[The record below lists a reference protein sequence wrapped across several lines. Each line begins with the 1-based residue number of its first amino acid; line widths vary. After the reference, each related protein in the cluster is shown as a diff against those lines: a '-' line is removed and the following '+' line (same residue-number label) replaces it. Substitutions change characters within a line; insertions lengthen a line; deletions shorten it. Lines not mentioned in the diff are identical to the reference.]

1 MNDHAV
7 DAMLYAWTVLKEKE
21 DYIMIDMQTKQL
33 IKYLANISKNLAGL
47 NTGIAKLV
55 EETRK
60 QNQLTMAMIQAAEAD
75 DEEDIDDIDDDL
87 ETEDIS
93 AVEADDEE
101 EGDID
106 DND

>member
-1 MNDHAV
+1 M
-7 DAMLYAWTVLKEKE
+7 T
-21 DYIMIDMQTKQL
+21 DMQTKQV
-33 IKYLANISKNLAGL
+33 IKYLASISKNLAGL

-75 DEEDIDDIDDDL
+75 DDEGNIDDDLDDL
-87 ETEDIS
+87 ETEDVS

-101 EGDID
+101 GDID
-106 DND
+106 DDD

>member
-1 MNDHAV
+1 M
-7 DAMLYAWTVLKEKE
+7 T
-21 DYIMIDMQTKQL
+21 DMQTKQV
-33 IKYLANISKNLAGL
+33 IKYLAAISKNLAGL
-47 NTGIAKLV
+47 NTGISELV
-55 EETRK
+55 KETRK

-75 DEEDIDDIDDDL
+75 DEEDIDDVDDDL

-106 DND
+106 DNN

>member
-1 MNDHAV
+1 M
-7 DAMLYAWTVLKEKE
+7 T
-21 DYIMIDMQTKQL
+21 DMQTKQV
-33 IKYLANISKNLAGL
+33 IKYLAAISKNLAGL

-75 DEEDIDDIDDDL
+75 DEESDIDDDLDDDLDDL

-93 AVEADDEE
+93 AVEADEE

-106 DND
+106 DNN

>member
-1 MNDHAV
+1 M
-7 DAMLYAWTVLKEKE
+7 T
-21 DYIMIDMQTKQL
+21 DMQTKQV
-33 IKYLANISKNLAGL
+33 IKYLAAISKNLAGL
-47 NTGIAKLV
+47 NTGISELV
-55 EETRK
+55 KETRK

-75 DEEDIDDIDDDL
+75 DEEDIDEVDDDLDDL

-106 DND
+106 DDD

>member
-1 MNDHAV
+1 
-7 DAMLYAWTVLKEKE
+7 
-21 DYIMIDMQTKQL
+21 MIDMQTKQL

-47 NTGIAKLV
+47 NTGISKLV

-75 DEEDIDDIDDDL
+75 DEEDIDDVDDDL
-87 ETEDIS
+87 ETEDVS

-101 EGDID
+101 GDID
-106 DND
+106 DDD

>member
-1 MNDHAV
+1 M
-7 DAMLYAWTVLKEKE
+7 T
-21 DYIMIDMQTKQL
+21 DMQTKQV
-33 IKYLANISKNLAGL
+33 IKYLASISKNLAGL
-47 NTGIAKLV
+47 NTGVSKLV

-75 DEEDIDDIDDDL
+75 DEESDIDDDLDDDL

-93 AVEADDEE
+93 AVEADEE

>member
-1 MNDHAV
+1 M
-7 DAMLYAWTVLKEKE
+7 T
-21 DYIMIDMQTKQL
+21 DMQTKQV
-33 IKYLANISKNLAGL
+33 IKYLAAISKNLAGL
-47 NTGIAKLV
+47 NTGISKLV

-87 ETEDIS
+87 ETEDVS
-93 AVEADDEE
+93 AVEADEE

-106 DND
+106 DNN

>member
-1 MNDHAV
+1 M
-7 DAMLYAWTVLKEKE
+7 T
-21 DYIMIDMQTKQL
+21 DMQTKQV
-33 IKYLANISKNLAGL
+33 IKYLASISKNLAGL

-75 DEEDIDDIDDDL
+75 DEEDIDDVDDDLDDL

-93 AVEADDEE
+93 AVEADEE

>member
-1 MNDHAV
+1 M
-7 DAMLYAWTVLKEKE
+7 M
-21 DYIMIDMQTKQL
+21 DMQTKQL
-33 IKYLANISKNLAGL
+33 IRYLAAISKNLAGL

-75 DEEDIDDIDDDL
+75 DDEGDLDDL

-93 AVEADDEE
+93 AVEADDMEE
-101 EGDID
+101 
-106 DND
+106 

>member
-1 MNDHAV
+1 M
-7 DAMLYAWTVLKEKE
+7 T
-21 DYIMIDMQTKQL
+21 DMQTKQL
-33 IKYLANISKNLAGL
+33 IKYLANISKNLSGL
-47 NTGIAKLV
+47 NAGISKLV

-75 DEEDIDDIDDDL
+75 DDEDIDDVDDDL
-87 ETEDIS
+87 ETDDIS

>member
-1 MNDHAV
+1 M
-7 DAMLYAWTVLKEKE
+7 T
-21 DYIMIDMQTKQL
+21 DMQTKQL
-33 IKYLANISKNLAGL
+33 IKYLANISKNLSGL
-47 NTGIAKLV
+47 NAGISKLV

-75 DEEDIDDIDDDL
+75 DDEDIDDVDDDL
-87 ETEDIS
+87 ETDDIS

-106 DND
+106 DDD

>member
-1 MNDHAV
+1 M
-7 DAMLYAWTVLKEKE
+7 M
-21 DYIMIDMQTKQL
+21 DMQTKQV
-33 IKYLANISKNLAGL
+33 IRYLAAISKNLAGL

-55 EETRK
+55 EETRN

-87 ETEDIS
+87 ETEDVS

-101 EGDID
+101 GDID
-106 DND
+106 DDN